1 MRILHISSEKS
12 WRGGEQQIA
21 YLLEE
26 TSKAGVENEVL
37 CREGSS
43 FEAFCKTNN
52 ITFHTVS
59 FSGVQLFGTA
69 FTLKKIAEDFDIV
82 HAHTAKAHLL
92 CYYALSLGM
101 KTKVVVSRRVDFVP
115 GTSYFTK
122 KRYNHAGI
130 SKYLCVSKAIEK
142 IMRAYLDEGRERCTT
157 VYSGVDLDKF
167 EKKSNVSLND
177 QYELDRSLKLV
188 VNTSAL
194 ADHKDYF
201 TFLNTAKIICD
212 KRKDVHFIVFGNGP
226 MREEII
232 SYALK
237 HKLDSVVTFAGFVD
251 NIPAVLPQADIFLI
265 TSKTEGLGTSIIDAF
280 ACKVPVVA
288 TAAGGIP
295 ELVEDQKTGLLN
307 KVGDASAI
315 ADSVIRLLDDSALA
329 KQLTDGA
336 IQKLSQFTKQSTAN
350 ATLKVYE
357 ELLKSYTE

>member
-26 TSKAGVENEVL
+26 TSREGVDNEVL

-43 FEAFCKTNN
+43 FEAYCDKNN
-52 ITFHTVS
+52 IPYHSVS
-59 FSGVQLFGTA
+59 FSGLQLFGTA
-69 FTLKKIAEDFDIV
+69 LTLKRLSKNFDII

-101 KTKVVVSRRVDFVP
+101 DIKVVVSRRVDFAP
-115 GTSYFTK
+115 STSYLTK
-122 KRYNHAGI
+122 KRYNHSGI
-130 SKYLCVSKAIEK
+130 CKYLCVSKAIEK
-142 IMRAYLDEGRERCTT
+142 IMRSYLDEGKERCTT

-167 EKKSNVSLND
+167 KKVD
-177 QYELDRSLKLV
+177 DADIYEQYGLDRSLKLV

-201 TFLNTAKIICD
+201 TFLDTVKMVSD
-212 KRKDVHFIVFGNGP
+212 KRSDVHFIIFGDGP
-226 MREEII
+226 MKAEIVSYSHNLNVDRE
-232 SYALK
+232 
-237 HKLDSVVTFAGFVD
+237 VTFAGFVD
-251 NIPAVLPQADIFLI
+251 NIPSLLPQASLFLI

-295 ELVEDQKTGLLN
+295 ELVEDQKTGLLDN
-307 KVGDASAI
+307 IGDVSSLAE
-315 ADSVIRLLDDSALA
+315 SVISLLDDEQLVKKLTEGATEKLEQFS
-329 KQLTDGA
+329 KQT
-336 IQKLSQFTKQSTAN
+336 TAA
-350 ATLKVYE
+350 ATLNIYNQ
-357 ELLKSYTE
+357 LLEN